1 MYFVPRKKKDGTF
14 STNNSLALKIPALDA
29 FKKQTEVV
37 IQSQPKDVIAKNNT
51 QVSLNVVVNGDE
63 SVKLNYQWQY
73 SADGTS
79 WTDCDGINA
88 KTNIYTFQMA
98 IDKIGQYR
106 CIISDSNG
114 TTVTSD
120 VAKVE
125 IHLRRL

>member
-1 MYFVPRKKKDGTF
+1 M
-14 STNNSLALKIPALDA
+14 
-29 FKKQTEVV
+29 
-37 IQSQPKDVIAKNNT
+37 
-51 QVSLNVVVNGDE
+51 VNGDE

-125 IHLRRL
+125 NPSAPTVTGSKVQVVKADGSAFKMFVVNKSKVQEDGDNLEITISTKNVSFDKLYLGEKKI